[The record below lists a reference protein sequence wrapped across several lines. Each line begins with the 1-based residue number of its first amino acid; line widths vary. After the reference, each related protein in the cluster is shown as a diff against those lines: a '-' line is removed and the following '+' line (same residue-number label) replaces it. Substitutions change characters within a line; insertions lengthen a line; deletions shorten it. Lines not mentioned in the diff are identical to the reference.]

1 MDMPITTPS
10 LLFPAISLLLLA
22 YTNRFL
28 TLTGVIRQL
37 SSIPRVE
44 RSDIYHR
51 QVENFRV
58 RLKVIRMMQAMGVLS
73 FVLCTMSM
81 FALFLQWQFA
91 GQVLFGVSLVFLLI
105 SLLFSLYEVH
115 ISTMAIDLEIAYML
129 DKLGSATAQ
138 DSD

>member
-1 MDMPITTPS
+1 MEMPITTPS

-37 SSIPRVE
+37 SGIPRVK

-58 RLKVIRMMQAMGVLS
+58 RLKIIRMMQATGVLS
-73 FVLCTMSM
+73 FVLCTLSM
-81 FALFLQWQFA
+81 FALFLRWQFA
-91 GQVLFGVSLVFLLI
+91 GQILFGASLVFLLI
-105 SLLFSLYEVH
+105 SLLCSLYEVH
-115 ISTMAIDLEIAYML
+115 ISTKAIDLEIGHML
-129 DKLGSATAQ
+129 DKHESSAPR
-138 DSD
+138 SPG